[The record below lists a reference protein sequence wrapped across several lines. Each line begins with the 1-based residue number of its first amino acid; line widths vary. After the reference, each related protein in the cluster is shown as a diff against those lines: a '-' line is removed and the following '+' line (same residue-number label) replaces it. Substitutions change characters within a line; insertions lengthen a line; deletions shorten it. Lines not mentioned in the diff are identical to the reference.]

1 MKPKTSASILILALF
16 TVLASLYLTSCTTI
30 QRQAL
35 LADSKH
41 VLGKLVVSEL
51 QSLVSAELGGG
62 DFAHAAAAGAWS
74 AVDAGDIAQFIN
86 DATGDRAPS
95 LADAAATAA
104 YDAVK
109 NGADTRTAVNAVAS
123 AISAAAFAK

>member
-1 MKPKTSASILILALF
+1 MKTKTSATVIFLALF
-16 TVLASLYLTSCTTI
+16 AVLASLYLTSCTTI

-41 VLGKLVVSEL
+41 VLGKLAVAELQALVASEL
-51 QSLVSAELGGG
+51 GDK

-74 AVDAGDIAQFIN
+74 AVDAGDVAQFIN
-86 DATGDRAPS
+86 DATGDRAPQ

-109 NGADTRTAVNAVAS
+109 NGTDTRTAVNAVAS